1 MKHLK
6 FYLWLSLLFVC
17 VFSLWGQKRVSVLG
31 DSYSTFGGYVSPAT
45 NLCWYNG
52 TDGRKDKKNDVK
64 QVEETWWHQL
74 IAQKGYVLERNNSY
88 SGSTVCCTGYRK
100 QDYSDRAFITRIC
113 NLGCPDIILVF
124 GGTNDCWAR
133 SPIGEYRY
141 ADWDKASLYTFR
153 PAFAYLLHHL
163 KELYPNARICNI
175 TNSELSEAVTSSM
188 AEICRHYGVQNVLLH
203 DIDKQEGHPSIR
215 GMQAICEQVSQALDA
230 AE

>member
-1 MKHLK
+1 M
-6 FYLWLSLLFVC
+6 
-17 VFSLWGQKRVSVLG
+17 
-31 DSYSTFGGYVSPAT
+31 
-45 NLCWYNG
+45 
-52 TDGRKDKKNDVK
+52 
-64 QVEETWWHQL
+64 
-74 IAQKGYVLERNNSY
+74 
-88 SGSTVCCTGYRK
+88 
-100 QDYSDRAFITRIC
+100 
-113 NLGCPDIILVF
+113 F

-141 ADWDKASLYTFR
+141 ADWDKACLYTFR